1 MRVNSK
7 VIVTLTT
14 VPERLNNTSYGERG
28 VQSCIKS
35 LCEQTYEDYE
45 IHFNVPIMY
54 KLHKV
59 EYDIPEWITDLQNQY
74 FQLKIYRVEDVGPS
88 TKILPTI
95 QRVEDPSTII
105 IVVDDDMVYRKELVE
120 EHVKNQFLL
129 ENCAIGYDGLDL
141 INPPVFND
149 PRDHYVS
156 LVPNNI
162 RVKVLQHYKS
172 VSYKRSFFDKDL
184 FTDFAG
190 KTSSDDILLSA
201 YMGYKNI
208 HKIVATYEGDTHCDT
223 IEEWHEQVGKSFPII
238 NPIAHDR
245 AQGCS
250 DPEAEIR
257 FFRPQEF
264 EEKGYLER

>member
-1 MRVNSK
+1 
-7 VIVTLTT
+7 
-14 VPERLNNTSYGERG
+14 
-28 VQSCIKS
+28 
-35 LCEQTYEDYE
+35 
-45 IHFNVPIMY
+45 MY
-54 KLHKV
+54 KLHAV
-59 EYDIPEWITDLQNQY
+59 GYDIPEWLTDLQKQY
-74 FQLKIYRVEDVGPS
+74 AQLKIYRVEDVGPS

-95 QRVEDPSTII
+95 QRVEDPNIII
-105 IVVDDDMVYRKELVE
+105 IVVDDDMVYRKELIE
-120 EHVKNQFLL
+120 EHVKNQSLL

-156 LVPNNI
+156 LAPNNT

-184 FTDFAG
+184 FTDFVG

-208 HKIVATYEGDTHCDT
+208 HKIVATYDGDTHCDT